1 MENKQKVVIA
11 LRKAKTSIEKI
22 ITRIEQ
28 DDTECFPAMQQTLAA
43 IGLLKS
49 ANTLMLESHIEREMD
64 RLPGGSS
71 KRASELRSEILRVV
85 KALQNK

>member
-22 ITRIEQ
+22 IAKIEQ
-28 DDTECFPAMQQTLAA
+28 DDTECFPAMQQALAA